1 MHIIVYTRIFSSVQD
16 NFIEMRTGFWLYWY
30 SCDKSF
36 YIAAL
41 LKLAAEIAF
50 CIERY
55 NIRN

>member
-1 MHIIVYTRIFSSVQD
+1 MIVYTRIFSSVQD

-50 CIERY
+50 CIKRY